1 MFLIIDLQNDT
12 KGYINLGNDLSHA
25 QDLLNMVENNLVFI
39 KDGYN
44 EFEKLTPK
52 CSVEVVKE
60 ITLKKESYS
69 DKIDN
74 LVIGGE
80 LDKESIGTLAEPIE
94 CERNLKAI
102 QELYLSKISTLKK
115 ELSTKNA
122 TIQHLENQVA
132 DLEDRLTGTEAYI
145 RIGCF

>member
-1 MFLIIDLQNDT
+1 MFLIIDLQNDI
-12 KGYINLGNDLSHA
+12 KGYINLGNDLSQA
-25 QDLLNMVENNLVFI
+25 QNLLNMVENNLVFI
-39 KDGYN
+39 KDGYG

-60 ITLKKESYS
+60 ITLKKEGYG
-69 DKIDN
+69 DKFDN

-102 QELYLSKISTLKK
+102 QEFYVSKIAKLNT
-115 ELSTKNA
+115 ELSTKNTA
-122 TIQHLENQVA
+122 IQHLENSVKE
-132 DLEDRLTGTEAYI
+132 LEYRLDETEV
-145 RIGCF
+145 

>member
-12 KGYINLGNDLSHA
+12 KGYINLGNDLSQA

-39 KDGYN
+39 KDWYN

-60 ITLKKESYS
+60 ITLKKEGYS
-69 DKIDN
+69 DKFDN
-74 LVIGGE
+74 LIIGGE

-132 DLEDRLTGTEAYI
+132 ELEERLDETEA
-145 RIGCF
+145 

>member
-1 MFLIIDLQNDT
+1 MFLIIDLQNDV
-12 KGYINLGNDLSHA
+12 KGYINLGNDLSQA
-25 QDLLNMVENNLVFI
+25 QDLLNMVENNLVFV

-60 ITLKKESYS
+60 ITLKKEGYG
-69 DKIDN
+69 DKFDN
-74 LVIGGE
+74 LIIGGE

-102 QELYLSKISTLKK
+102 QNLYLNKISTLQK
-115 ELSTKNA
+115 ELSTKNT
-122 TIQHLENQVA
+122 TIQYLESQVVDLENRLEETQV
-132 DLEDRLTGTEAYI
+132 
-145 RIGCF
+145 

>member
-12 KGYINLGNDLSHA
+12 KGYINLGNDLSQA
-25 QDLLNMVENNLVFI
+25 QDLLNMVENNLVFV

-60 ITLKKESYS
+60 ITLKKETYS

-102 QELYLSKISTLKK
+102 QEIYLSKISALKK

-122 TIQHLENQVA
+122 TIQHLENQVVE
-132 DLEDRLTGTEAYI
+132 LEDRLTETEA
-145 RIGCF
+145 

>member
-12 KGYINLGNDLSHA
+12 KGYINLGNDLSQA
-25 QDLLNMVENNLVFI
+25 QDLLNMVENNLVFV
-39 KDGYN
+39 KDGYS

-60 ITLKKESYS
+60 ITLKKETYS

-122 TIQHLENQVA
+122 TIQHLENQVTE
-132 DLEDRLTGTEAYI
+132 LEDRLTETEA
-145 RIGCF
+145 

>member
-12 KGYINLGNDLSHA
+12 KGYINLGNDLSQA
-25 QDLLNMVENNLVFI
+25 QDLLNMVENNLVFV

-102 QELYLSKISTLKK
+102 QELYLNKISTLKK

-122 TIQHLENQVA
+122 TIQHLENQVV
-132 DLEDRLTGTEAYI
+132 DLENRLEETEA
-145 RIGCF
+145 

>member
-1 MFLIIDLQNDT
+1 MFLIIDLQNNT
-12 KGYINLGNDLSHA
+12 KGYINLGNDLSQA
-25 QDLLNMVENNLVFI
+25 QDLLNMVENNLVFV
-39 KDGYN
+39 KDGYG

-60 ITLKKESYS
+60 ITLKKGGYG
-69 DKIDN
+69 DNFDN

-102 QELYLSKISTLKK
+102 QEFYMSKIAKLNT
-115 ELSTKNA
+115 ELSAKNA
-122 TIQHLENQVA
+122 TIQHLENSVKE
-132 DLEDRLTGTEAYI
+132 LEYRLDETEV
-145 RIGCF
+145 

>member
-1 MFLIIDLQNDT
+1 MFLIIDLQTGT
-12 KGYINLGNDLSHA
+12 KGYINLGNDLSQA
-25 QDLLNMVENNLVFI
+25 QDLLNMVENNLVFV

-44 EFEKLTPK
+44 EFQKLTPK

-60 ITLKKESYS
+60 ITLKKEGYG
-69 DKIDN
+69 DKFDN

-102 QELYLSKISTLKK
+102 QELYLSKISTLQK

-122 TIQHLENQVA
+122 TIQHLENQVVE
-132 DLEDRLTGTEAYI
+132 LEERLDTAEV
-145 RIGCF
+145 

>member
-12 KGYINLGNDLSHA
+12 KGYINLGNDLSQA
-25 QDLLNMVENNLVFI
+25 QDLLNMVENNLVFV
-39 KDGYN
+39 KDGYGD
-44 EFEKLTPK
+44 FEKLTPK

-60 ITLKKESYS
+60 ITLKKETYS

-122 TIQHLENQVA
+122 TIQHLENQVTE
-132 DLEDRLTGTEAYI
+132 LEDRLTETEA
-145 RIGCF
+145 

>member
-12 KGYINLGNDLSHA
+12 KGYINLGNDLSQA

-102 QELYLSKISTLKK
+102 QELYLNKIAKLQK
-115 ELSTKNA
+115 ELATKNT
-122 TIQHLENQVA
+122 TIQHLENQV
-132 DLEDRLTGTEAYI
+132 DELENRLEETEA
-145 RIGCF
+145 

>member
-1 MFLIIDLQNDT
+1 MNFQKI
-12 KGYINLGNDLSHA
+12 
-25 QDLLNMVENNLVFI
+25 F
-39 KDGYN
+39 
-44 EFEKLTPK
+44 FEKLAPK

-60 ITLKKESYS
+60 ITLKKESYR

-102 QELYLSKISTLKK
+102 QELYLNKISTLKK

-132 DLEDRLTGTEAYI
+132 VLEND
-145 RIGCF
+145 

>member
-12 KGYINLGNDLSHA
+12 KGYINLGNDLSQA
-25 QDLLNMVENNLVFI
+25 QDLLNMVENNLVFV

-44 EFEKLTPK
+44 EFQKLTPK

-60 ITLKKESYS
+60 ITLKKEGYG
-69 DKIDN
+69 DKFDN
-74 LVIGGE
+74 LIIGGE

-102 QELYLSKISTLKK
+102 QNLYLNKISTLQK
-115 ELSTKNA
+115 ELATKNT

-132 DLEDRLTGTEAYI
+132 DLEERLTETEA
-145 RIGCF
+145 

>member
-1 MFLIIDLQNDT
+1 MFLIIDLQNNI
-12 KGYINLGNDLSHA
+12 KGYINLGNDLSQA
-25 QDLLNMVENNLVFI
+25 QNLLNMVENNLVFV
-39 KDGYN
+39 KDGYG

-60 ITLKKESYS
+60 ITLKKEGYG
-69 DKIDN
+69 DKFDN

-102 QELYLSKISTLKK
+102 QDYYLNKISTLQK
-115 ELSTKNA
+115 ELATKNT
-122 TIQHLENQVA
+122 TIQHLENQVV
-132 DLEDRLTGTEAYI
+132 DLEDRLTETEA
-145 RIGCF
+145 

>member
-12 KGYINLGNDLSHA
+12 KGYINLGNDLSQA
-25 QDLLNMVENNLVFI
+25 QDLLNMVENNLVFV
-39 KDGYN
+39 KDGYS

-60 ITLKKESYS
+60 ITLKKENYYG
-69 DKIDN
+69 DKVDN

-102 QELYLSKISTLKK
+102 QELYLSKISTLQK
-115 ELSTKNA
+115 ELSTKNT
-122 TIQHLENQVA
+122 TIQHLENLVA
-132 DLEDRLTGTEAYI
+132 DLEEDRLRVTED
-145 RIGCF
+145 

>member
-1 MFLIIDLQNDT
+1 MFLIIDLQNDI
-12 KGYINLGNDLSHA
+12 KGYINLGNDLSQA
-25 QDLLNMVENNLVFI
+25 QDLLNMVENNLVFV

-60 ITLKKESYS
+60 ITLKKDNYGG
-69 DKIDN
+69 KIDN

-80 LDKESIGTLAEPIE
+80 LDKEAIGTLAEPIE

-102 QELYLSKISTLKK
+102 QNLYLNKISTLQK
-115 ELSTKNA
+115 ELATKNT
-122 TIQHLENQVA
+122 TIQHLENQVV
-132 DLEDRLTGTEAYI
+132 DLEYRLDETEV
-145 RIGCF
+145 

>member
-1 MFLIIDLQNDT
+1 MFLIIDLQNDI
-12 KGYINLGNDLSHA
+12 KGYINLGNDLSQA
-25 QDLLNMVENNLVFI
+25 QDLLNMVENNLVFV

-60 ITLKKESYS
+60 ITLKKEGYG
-69 DKIDN
+69 DKFDN

-102 QELYLSKISTLKK
+102 QNLYLNKISTLQK
-115 ELSTKNA
+115 ELSTKNT

-132 DLEDRLTGTEAYI
+132 DLEERLTETEA
-145 RIGCF
+145 

>member
-1 MFLIIDLQNDT
+1 MFLIIDLQNDI
-12 KGYINLGNDLSHA
+12 KGYINLGNDLSQA

-94 CERNLKAI
+94 CGRNLKAI

-132 DLEDRLTGTEAYI
+132 ELEEHLVETEV
-145 RIGCF
+145 

>member
-12 KGYINLGNDLSHA
+12 KGYINLGNDLSQA
-25 QDLLNMVENNLVFI
+25 QDLLNMVENNLVFV

-132 DLEDRLTGTEAYI
+132 ELEDRLTETEA
-145 RIGCF
+145 